1 MQAPRSTSA
10 RSFDEAITAWIHERG
25 EILMLF
31 RWPYGAGSRTWQ
43 LFHEPPAARARLAE
57 LPEQTSVILLRDFA
71 LPVRGHVQEPLI
83 SQAVAQLPDATACL
97 IVGLD
102 PEPVGPLAWYDYP
115 HAIVASHAEL
125 VSDLREN
132 WLAKRVAIGPEP
144 DWLTSHPGL
153 IEAFV
158 PDAAGSV
165 QPAVY

>member
-1 MQAPRSTSA
+1 MQALRSTSA
-10 RSFDEAITAWIHERG
+10 QSFDEAIATWIDERG

-31 RWPYGAGSRTWQ
+31 RWPYGAGARTWQ
-43 LFHEPPAARARLAE
+43 LFQDLPAARARLAE
-57 LPEQTSVILLRDFA
+57 LPEQTSVILLRDYAF
-71 LPVRGHVQEPLI
+71 PVRGHVQEPLI

-102 PEPVGPLAWYDYP
+102 PEPVGPLPWYDYP
-115 HAIVASHAEL
+115 HAIVGSHAEL

-158 PDAAGSV
+158 PDAAGVV